1 MFISPFQNISK
12 PSEKKLTIILLVSL
26 IIMFLTMRYFDA
38 PLKNTEAPFGIISF
52 EFAKD
57 LSKSEAILNSWNALA
72 KTSAGMSMGF
82 DFLFLIIYALFFALL
97 IHKLN
102 ERIWKGSEINIIG
115 VILIWLIFLAAFCDI
130 IENIALIQL
139 LLGDLLQKWSS
150 IAFYSAIFKFF
161 LLTVGLLFTI
171 ITSFVLIFKKIF
183 LNKYS

>member
-38 PLKNTEAPFGIISF
+38 PLKNTEAPSGIISF

-82 DFLFLIIYALFFALL
+82 DFLFIINA
-97 IHKLN
+97 N
-102 ERIWKGSEINIIG
+102 
-115 VILIWLIFLAAFCDI
+115 
-130 IENIALIQL
+130 
-139 LLGDLLQKWSS
+139 
-150 IAFYSAIFKFF
+150 
-161 LLTVGLLFTI
+161 
-171 ITSFVLIFKKIF
+171 
-183 LNKYS
+183 